1 MERISVNTSR
11 VSPHGDD
18 PLQSEAAM
26 GSPPAGRVP
35 DPQGWVWPGVLGVP
49 SQAMDLFGNF

>member
-1 MERISVNTSR
+1 
-11 VSPHGDD
+11 
-18 PLQSEAAM
+18 M

-49 SQAMDLFGNF
+49 SQAVDLFADFRLGTLDSYTCP